1 MAEKMA
7 EKLFDK
13 VKKSVIAGA
22 HTSAQ
27 MLEEAARIGKLRL
40 DILAERRKLSR
51 IYLELGKEAHM
62 ALLEKNIA
70 TLSERPGVMGLSEGV
85 EDCKRRI
92 AELEIKASQVRQRTM
107 AETAAI

>member
-1 MAEKMA
+1 MA

-27 MLEEAARIGKLRL
+27 MLEEAARVGKFRL

-51 IYLELGKEAHM
+51 TYLELGKEAHM
-62 ALLEKNIA
+62 ALLEKNA
-70 TLSERPGVMGLSEGV
+70 ASLADRPGVVGLSDGIEA
-85 EDCKRRI
+85 CKKRI
-92 AELEIKASQVRQRTM
+92 AELEIKASQVRQRPNL
-107 AETAAI
+107 EPSVN